1 MSEFFSALTIEGFK
15 GLNNKTIQ
23 FRNLTVLAGSN
34 SVGKSSTIQSLL
46 LIRHTLE
53 EYKRLGRNIERIKI
67 NDPYLLALGKTS
79 DISTRNS
86 GLTEILF
93 KLEFSHN
100 VELKITYPIPV
111 VNPEIYLEITE
122 SAIELPSGEWGE
134 GSIQRPNFHYL
145 NAERVGPRPF
155 YAMNIDL
162 LNVGYQGEFAISIL
176 ASNNAKVKQVDKL
189 KALDAEK
196 ALLSFQGEQFVSE
209 SGMPFITGGAGTL
222 DVETEKWMQFIIPGI
237 EIDAQQIQNNN
248 LASVSYGGSKPYNV
262 GFGISYILPII
273 VAGLIAEQG
282 DMLIVENPEAHLHPL
297 GQSRIGQFLAK
308 MAASGVQVVV
318 ETHSDYVIDGI
329 RIATLKEDNSLTTD
343 DVVINFFSLN
353 LDTEL
358 VDIEAIFL
366 NKHADLKAYPPYFFD
381 QTQRNFS
388 EIAKLKKQRRPI
400 Q

>member
-1 MSEFFSALTIEGFK
+1 MSEFFSSLTIEGFK

-53 EYKRLGRNIERIKI
+53 EYKRLGQNIERIKI

-79 DISTRNS
+79 DISTRDS
-86 GLTEILF
+86 GLTEIVFTLNF
-93 KLEFSHN
+93 EGNVNMKL
-100 VELKITYPIPV
+100 TYPIPYTS
-111 VNPEIYLEITE
+111 EIYLEIKA
-122 SAIELPSGEWGE
+122 SDIELPNQDWGQA
-134 GSIQRPNFHYL
+134 SIQQPNFHYL

-176 ASNNAKVKQVDKL
+176 ASTNAKVKQVDRL
-189 KALDAEK
+189 KAFDTEK
-196 ALLSFQGEQFVSE
+196 ALLSFQGEQFVSA
-209 SGMPFITGGAGTL
+209 SGMPFVTGGARTL

-248 LASVSYGGSKPYNV
+248 LASISYGGSKPYNV
-262 GFGISYILPII
+262 GFGISYVLPII
-273 VAGLIAEQG
+273 VAGLIAEDG

-308 MAASGVQVVV
+308 IAAAGVQVVI

-343 DVVINFFSLN
+343 DVVINFFSPN
-353 LDTEL
+353 LDTGL

-366 NKHADLKAYPPYFFD
+366 NKSADLKAYPPYFFD

-388 EIAKLKKQRRPI
+388 EIAKLKKQRRPV